1 MGKLEGRAAIVTGSG
16 RGIGREIARKLAS
29 EGARIVVND
38 VDPGPAEETVEWL
51 RGMGADALAFP
62 GDVAAPDFGE
72 RIVRRALDGLGGL
85 DIIVNNAGY
94 IWNTTIQKASDEQ
107 WEAMLAVH
115 ATGPF
120 RLLRAAADHFRSA
133 AKRESAEGRRVVRKV
148 VNVSSV
154 SGTHGAATQA
164 SYGSAKAALLGL
176 TRALAQE
183 WGRYAVTVN
192 AVAFGTIDTR
202 LTQPW
207 GEEKPAV
214 EVRGRS
220 HPVGLSPEQ
229 REEIA
234 RLTPLGRP
242 GTPEEAAGAVYLL
255 CIPESDYI
263 TGHVLI
269 CSGGMYV

>member
-1 MGKLEGRAAIVTGSG
+1 MGKLEGRVAIVTGSG
-16 RGIGREIARKLAS
+16 RGIGRAIARKLA
-29 EGARIVVND
+29 EDGARIVVND
-38 VDPGPAEETVEWL
+38 LDPRPAEETAQWL
-51 RGMGADALAFP
+51 RGMGAEALAFP
-62 GDVAAPDFGE
+62 GDVAAPDFGG
-72 RIVRRALDGLGGL
+72 RIVQHALERLGGL
-85 DIIVNNAGY
+85 DIVVNNAGY

-115 ATGPF
+115 ATAPF
-120 RLLRAAADHFRSA
+120 RLLRAAAEHFRAA
-133 AKRESAEGRRVVRKV
+133 AKREATEGRRIVRKV

-164 SYGSAKAALLGL
+164 SYGAAKAALIGL

-183 WGRYAVTVN
+183 WGRYQVTVN

-202 LTQPW
+202 LTQVW
-207 GEEKPAV
+207 KGAKATI
-214 EVRGRS
+214 EVHGRQL
-220 HPVGLSPEQ
+220 PVGHPRENL
-229 REEIA
+229 EEIS
-234 RLTPLGRP
+234 RRTPLGRP

-263 TGHVLI
+263 TGQVLI